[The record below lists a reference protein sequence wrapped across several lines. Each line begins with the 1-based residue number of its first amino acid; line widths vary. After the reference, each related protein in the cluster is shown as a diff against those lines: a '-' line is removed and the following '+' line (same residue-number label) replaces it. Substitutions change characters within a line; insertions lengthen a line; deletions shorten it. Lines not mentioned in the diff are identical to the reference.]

1 MIGVPGFAIGFAGAS
16 RFFFASDSTITALLM
31 KMRPLAP
38 SLPDAG
44 LRADRFRYGARESKF
59 LAVLT
64 PSSNPR
70 TGDRERARI
79 PGCCW

>member
-1 MIGVPGFAIGFAGAS
+1 MIGVPGFAIGFAVSS

-59 LAVLT
+59 LEV
-64 PSSNPR
+64 R
-70 TGDRERARI
+70 GGHEQF
-79 PGCCW
+79 